1 MKQIF
6 TLLLA
11 ALLCLCT
18 LLPALAEAPVR
29 PPLPA
34 EDFRAA
40 YTTPYTAAF
49 GDIPLSWITDAS
61 DGTETW
67 LAIMDGVLPMVMI
80 NSRDG
85 IVTDM
90 AVPYNADPNDDEL
103 FSFILMCSVTG
114 AALMAEEDTDLE
126 AALSTAV
133 GDIYDALDALL
144 ASGMPTVPL
153 WGVKSYFEF
162 ELQEDGNCHYL
173 LVLDLSGELLP

>member
-6 TLLLA
+6 ALLLA

-29 PPLPA
+29 PPLLA

-40 YTTPYTAAF
+40 YTAAYTAAF
-49 GDIPLSWITDAS
+49 GDIPLSWITDTA

-67 LAIMDGVLPMVMI
+67 LAIMDDVLPMVMI
-80 NSRDG
+80 NSQDG
-85 IVTDM
+85 VVTNM
-90 AVPYNADPNDDEL
+90 GVPYNADPNDDEL
-103 FSFILMCSVTG
+103 FSFILMCGVTG
-114 AALMAEEDTDLE
+114 AALIAEEVTEPE
-126 AALSTAV
+126 AALTTAV
-133 GDIYDALDALL
+133 GDVYDALDALL

-153 WGVKSYFEF
+153 WGVESYFEF
-162 ELQEDGNCHYL
+162 ELQEDGKCHYL